1 MHRDARLPRATR
13 YACVCAETEQGDG
26 RELGMLGIVC
36 AQDTGVSARQKTVVV
51 CGTTFDHRRVSLSS
65 RYGI

>member
-26 RELGMLGIVC
+26 RELGMLGI
-36 AQDTGVSARQKTVVV
+36 ARTGHWCVGPPENGSCVWHYIVRT
-51 CGTTFDHRRVSLSS
+51 RVSLSS